1 MIRIALSNLRSA
13 SGRLVAA
20 GIAIAVSVAF
30 MVAALLF
37 SQAFGDTLENQVR
50 SSWAGTDIAVMTD
63 DSADPSDPQESAEVL
78 TDDLLEDVTAVSG
91 VADAHI
97 EESGFLMANAGSTSV
112 TALVTGLPADGAEP
126 AEGSLP
132 QAADQVALTA
142 EDAESL
148 GVAVGDTI
156 TLEGVTSGPGE
167 DSVTVSGLLPDTASM
182 RLTLHM
188 TEEGLEQAPAEVVP
202 DAIRVRADDGAD
214 SAALAS
220 AIGDALDGAPVT
232 VLTVEEV
239 VQEQLKDLSG
249 SSDMLAVVGVAFGL
263 LSVGVA
269 SLVISNTFQVLVASR
284 ARVLALYR
292 AVGATARQLRGAT
305 LIEGLVLGLAGAVAG
320 LALGL
325 LLGWGL
331 SGVARAFWMP
341 DFAQLSLTPAAVIV
355 GPLVGIAVT
364 VIAGMVPAFRAG
376 GVSPIEALRPAD
388 VAPARSRFPWVRA
401 ILGGLLGA
409 AGLAGCLAA
418 VALHSVLIGIVGC
431 FALFVA
437 VLVAA
442 RVFVP
447 PLLGLMGRVLSQLT
461 GRSKAVLLAGRSA
474 SSAPG
479 RSSSTTAALLIGVTL
494 VSAVIVG
501 AASLQHSIEQATA
514 QDAPVDLVVDGAG
527 AQVDAVLDDASITQ
541 TQAAVPATRAEVTV
555 ADAPATASGA
565 DDDAEAAGDLVGD
578 LTVTSAAEAEE
589 TVLRSDGFEVEPGTI
604 RLAPADLGGEAAT
617 DEYAGLEA
625 TVAVGGE
632 TFTLTVDP
640 SRDAPSG
647 TALVSGEDAARMVDA
662 AGADATQQTWVR
674 LADDTSI
681 TQIDAIDSQ
690 LAAQDIVTDADPAL
704 LRAQYADVFQVAL
717 TVVLG
722 LLAAAVVIAVIGVS
736 NTLTLSVIDRR
747 REGALLRALGFTR
760 GALGRMIT
768 TESLLM
774 TVIALIVGMGLGTF
788 FGWVGTASLITETA
802 TPMLSVPPVPL
813 ALVAV
818 AAVVAAV
825 LASALPARSM
835 SRVAPAQGMGQ
846 E

>member
-1 MIRIALSNLRSA
+1 
-13 SGRLVAA
+13 
-20 GIAIAVSVAF
+20 
-30 MVAALLF
+30 
-37 SQAFGDTLENQVR
+37 
-50 SSWAGTDIAVMTD
+50 
-63 DSADPSDPQESAEVL
+63 
-78 TDDLLEDVTAVSG
+78 
-91 VADAHI
+91 
-97 EESGFLMANAGSTSV
+97 
-112 TALVTGLPADGAEP
+112 
-126 AEGSLP
+126 
-132 QAADQVALTA
+132 
-142 EDAESL
+142 
-148 GVAVGDTI
+148 
-156 TLEGVTSGPGE
+156 
-167 DSVTVSGLLPDTASM
+167 
-182 RLTLHM
+182 
-188 TEEGLEQAPAEVVP
+188 
-202 DAIRVRADDGAD
+202 
-214 SAALAS
+214 
-220 AIGDALDGAPVT
+220 
-232 VLTVEEV
+232 
-239 VQEQLKDLSG
+239 
-249 SSDMLAVVGVAFGL
+249 
-263 LSVGVA
+263 
-269 SLVISNTFQVLVASR
+269 
-284 ARVLALYR
+284 
-292 AVGATARQLRGAT
+292 
-305 LIEGLVLGLAGAVAG
+305 
-320 LALGL
+320 
-325 LLGWGL
+325 
-331 SGVARAFWMP
+331 
-341 DFAQLSLTPAAVIV
+341 
-355 GPLVGIAVT
+355 
-364 VIAGMVPAFRAG
+364 
-376 GVSPIEALRPAD
+376 
-388 VAPARSRFPWVRA
+388 
-401 ILGGLLGA
+401 
-409 AGLAGCLAA
+409 
-418 VALHSVLIGIVGC
+418 
-431 FALFVA
+431 
-437 VLVAA
+437 
-442 RVFVP
+442 
-447 PLLGLMGRVLSQLT
+447 MGRVLSRLT
-461 GRSKAVLLAGRSA
+461 GRSTTVLLAGRSA

-501 AASLQHSIEQATA
+501 AASLQHTIEQATA
-514 QDAPVDLVVDGAG
+514 QDAPVDLVVDGSG
-527 AQVDAVLDDASITQ
+527 TQVEAVLDDASITQ
-541 TQAAVPATRAEVTV
+541 THAVVPATRAEVTV

-625 TVAVGGE
+625 AVAVGGE

-674 LADDTSI
+674 LADDASI

-704 LRAQYADVFQVAL
+704 LRAQYADVFQIAI

-802 TPMLSVPPVPL
+802 TPLLSVPPVPL
-813 ALVAV
+813 ALIAV

-835 SRVAPAQGMGQ
+835 SRVVPAEGMSR

>member
-1 MIRIALSNLRSA
+1 M
-13 SGRLVAA
+13 
-20 GIAIAVSVAF
+20 SV
-30 MVAALLF
+30 
-37 SQAFGDTLENQVR
+37 
-50 SSWAGTDIAVMTD
+50 
-63 DSADPSDPQESAEVL
+63 
-78 TDDLLEDVTAVSG
+78 
-91 VADAHI
+91 
-97 EESGFLMANAGSTSV
+97 
-112 TALVTGLPADGAEP
+112 
-126 AEGSLP
+126 
-132 QAADQVALTA
+132 
-142 EDAESL
+142 
-148 GVAVGDTI
+148 
-156 TLEGVTSGPGE
+156 
-167 DSVTVSGLLPDTASM
+167 
-182 RLTLHM
+182 
-188 TEEGLEQAPAEVVP
+188 
-202 DAIRVRADDGAD
+202 
-214 SAALAS
+214 
-220 AIGDALDGAPVT
+220 
-232 VLTVEEV
+232 
-239 VQEQLKDLSG
+239 
-249 SSDMLAVVGVAFGL
+249 
-263 LSVGVA
+263 
-269 SLVISNTFQVLVASR
+269 
-284 ARVLALYR
+284 
-292 AVGATARQLRGAT
+292 
-305 LIEGLVLGLAGAVAG
+305 
-320 LALGL
+320 
-325 LLGWGL
+325 
-331 SGVARAFWMP
+331 
-341 DFAQLSLTPAAVIV
+341 TPAAVIV

-388 VAPARSRFPWVRA
+388 VAPARSRFPWIRA
-401 ILGGLLGA
+401 IVGGVLGA
-409 AGLAGCLAA
+409 AGLAGCLLA

-447 PLLGLMGRVLSQLT
+447 PLLGLMGRVLSRLT
-461 GRSKAVLLAGRSA
+461 GRSTTVLLAGRSA

-501 AASLQHSIEQATA
+501 AASLQHTIEQATA
-514 QDAPVDLVVDGAG
+514 QDAPVDLVVDGSG
-527 AQVDAVLDDASITQ
+527 TQVEAVLDDASITQ
-541 TQAAVPATRAEVTV
+541 THAVVPATRAEVTV

-625 TVAVGGE
+625 AVAVGGE

-674 LADDTSI
+674 LADDASI

-704 LRAQYADVFQVAL
+704 LRAQYADVFQIAI

-802 TPMLSVPPVPL
+802 TPLLSVPPVPL
-813 ALVAV
+813 ALIAV

-835 SRVAPAQGMGQ
+835 SRVVPAEGMSR

>member
-63 DSADPSDPQESAEVL
+63 DSVDPSDPQESAEVL
-78 TDDLLEDVTAVSG
+78 TDDLLEDVTAVNG

-112 TALVTGLPADGAEP
+112 TASVTGLPADGAEP

-355 GPLVGIAVT
+355 GPLVGIVVT

-437 VLVAA
+437 VLIAA

-514 QDAPVDLVVDGAG
+514 QDAPVDLVVDGSG
-527 AQVDAVLDDASITQ
+527 TQVEAVLDDASITQ
-541 TQAAVPATRAEVTV
+541 THAVVPATRAEVTV

-565 DDDAEAAGDLVGD
+565 DDAEAAGDLVGD

-662 AGADATQQTWVR
+662 AGAGAIQQTWVR
-674 LADDTSI
+674 LADDASI

-690 LAAQDIVTDADPAL
+690 LAAQGIVTDADPAL

-835 SRVAPAQGMGQ
+835 SRVVPAEGMSR

>member
-112 TALVTGLPADGAEP
+112 TASVTGLPADGAEP

-156 TLEGVTSGPGE
+156 TLEGVTSGPSE
-167 DSVTVSGLLPDTASM
+167 DSVTVSGLLPDTATM

-239 VQEQLKDLSG
+239 VQEQLQDLSG

-341 DFAQLSLTPAAVIV
+341 DFAQLSITPAALIV
-355 GPLVGIAVT
+355 GPLVGIVVT

-418 VALHSVLIGIVGC
+418 VALHSVLISIVGC

-541 TQAAVPATRAEVTV
+541 TQAAVPAARAVVTV

-565 DDDAEAAGDLVGD
+565 DDLVGD

-674 LADDTSI
+674 LADDASI

>member
-20 GIAIAVSVAF
+20 GIAVAVSVAF

-112 TALVTGLPADGAEP
+112 TASVTGLPADGAEP

-305 LIEGLVLGLAGAVAG
+305 LIEGLVLGLAGAVPG

-331 SGVARAFWMP
+331 SDVARAFWMP

-437 VLVAA
+437 VLIAA

-541 TQAAVPATRAEVTV
+541 THAVVPATRAEVTV

-565 DDDAEAAGDLVGD
+565 DDSEAAGDLVGD

-674 LADDTSI
+674 LADDASI

-690 LAAQDIVTDADPAL
+690 LAVQDIVTDADPAL

-736 NTLTLSVIDRR
+736 NTLTLSVIGRR

>member
-37 SQAFGDTLENQVR
+37 SQAFGGTLENQVR

-78 TDDLLEDVTAVSG
+78 TDDLLEDVTAVNG

-112 TALVTGLPADGAEP
+112 TASVTGLPADGAEP

-156 TLEGVTSGPGE
+156 ALEGVTSGPGE
-167 DSVTVSGLLPDTASM
+167 DSVTVSGLLPDTATM

-239 VQEQLKDLSG
+239 VQEQLQDLSG

-341 DFAQLSLTPAAVIV
+341 DFARLSLTPAAVIV

-447 PLLGLMGRVLSQLT
+447 PLLGLMGHVLSQLT

-541 TQAAVPATRAEVTV
+541 TQAVVPATRAEVTV

-565 DDDAEAAGDLVGD
+565 DDAEAAGDLVGD
-578 LTVTSAAEAEE
+578 LTVTSAAAAEE

-674 LADDTSI
+674 LADDASI

-835 SRVAPAQGMGQ
+835 SRIAPAQGLGQ

>member
-63 DSADPSDPQESAEVL
+63 DSVDPSDPQESAEVL
-78 TDDLLEDVTAVSG
+78 TDDLLEDITAVNG

-112 TALVTGLPADGAEP
+112 TASVTGLPADGAEP

-167 DSVTVSGLLPDTASM
+167 DSVTVSGLLPDTATM

-239 VQEQLKDLSG
+239 VQEQLQDLSG

-341 DFAQLSLTPAAVIV
+341 DFAQLSITPAALIV
-355 GPLVGIAVT
+355 GPLVGIVVT

-541 TQAAVPATRAEVTV
+541 TQAVVPATRAEVTV

-565 DDDAEAAGDLVGD
+565 DDAEAAGDLVGD

-674 LADDTSI
+674 LADDASI

-802 TPMLSVPPVPL
+802 TPVLSVPPVPL

>member
-1 MIRIALSNLRSA
+1 
-13 SGRLVAA
+13 
-20 GIAIAVSVAF
+20 
-30 MVAALLF
+30 
-37 SQAFGDTLENQVR
+37 
-50 SSWAGTDIAVMTD
+50 
-63 DSADPSDPQESAEVL
+63 
-78 TDDLLEDVTAVSG
+78 
-91 VADAHI
+91 
-97 EESGFLMANAGSTSV
+97 
-112 TALVTGLPADGAEP
+112 
-126 AEGSLP
+126 
-132 QAADQVALTA
+132 
-142 EDAESL
+142 
-148 GVAVGDTI
+148 
-156 TLEGVTSGPGE
+156 
-167 DSVTVSGLLPDTASM
+167 M

-214 SAALAS
+214 SAALAA

-305 LIEGLVLGLAGAVAG
+305 LVEGLLLGLAGAVAG

-331 SGVARAFWMP
+331 SGIARAFWMP
-341 DFAQLSLTPAAVIV
+341 DFARMSVTPAAVIV

-388 VAPARSRFPWVRA
+388 VAPARSRFPWIRA
-401 ILGGLLGA
+401 IVGGVLGA
-409 AGLAGCLAA
+409 AGLAGCLLA

-447 PLLGLMGRVLSQLT
+447 PLLGLMGRVLSRLT
-461 GRSKAVLLAGRSA
+461 GRSTTVLLAGRSA

-501 AASLQHSIEQATA
+501 AASLQHTIEQATA
-514 QDAPVDLVVDGAG
+514 QDAPVDLVVDGSG
-527 AQVDAVLDDASITQ
+527 TQVEAVLDDASITQ
-541 TQAAVPATRAEVTV
+541 THAVVPATRAEVTV

-625 TVAVGGE
+625 AVAVGGE

-674 LADDTSI
+674 LADDASI

-704 LRAQYADVFQVAL
+704 LRAQYADVFQIAI

-774 TVIALIVGMGLGTF
+774 TVIALIVGVGLGTF

-802 TPMLSVPPVPL
+802 TPLLSVPPVPL
-813 ALVAV
+813 ALIAV

-835 SRVAPAQGMGQ
+835 SRVVPAEGMSR

>member
-78 TDDLLEDVTAVSG
+78 TDDLLEDITAVNG

-112 TALVTGLPADGAEP
+112 TASVTGLPADGAEP

-167 DSVTVSGLLPDTASM
+167 DSVTVSGLLPDTATM

-239 VQEQLKDLSG
+239 VQEQLQDLSG

-341 DFAQLSLTPAAVIV
+341 DFARLSLTPAAVIV

-447 PLLGLMGRVLSQLT
+447 PLLGLMGHVLSQLT

-541 TQAAVPATRAEVTV
+541 TQAVVPATRAEVTV

-565 DDDAEAAGDLVGD
+565 DDAEAAGDLVGD

-674 LADDTSI
+674 LADDASI

-835 SRVAPAQGMGQ
+835 SRVVPAEGMSR

>member
-63 DSADPSDPQESAEVL
+63 DSVDPSDPQESAEVL
-78 TDDLLEDVTAVSG
+78 TDDLLEDITAVNG

-97 EESGFLMANAGSTSV
+97 EESGFLMASAGATSV
-112 TALVTGLPADGAEP
+112 TASVTGLPADGAEP

-167 DSVTVSGLLPDTASM
+167 DSVTVSGLLPDTATM

-341 DFAQLSLTPAAVIV
+341 DFAQLSITPAALIV
-355 GPLVGIAVT
+355 GPLVGIVVT

-514 QDAPVDLVVDGAG
+514 QDAPVDLVVDGSG
-527 AQVDAVLDDASITQ
+527 TQVEAVLDDASITQ
-541 TQAAVPATRAEVTV
+541 THAVVPATRAEVTV

-565 DDDAEAAGDLVGD
+565 DDAEAAGDLVGD

-674 LADDTSI
+674 LADDASI

-802 TPMLSVPPVPL
+802 TPVLSVPPVPL

>member
-78 TDDLLEDVTAVSG
+78 TDDLLEDVTAVNG

-112 TALVTGLPADGAEP
+112 TASVTGLPADGAEP

-167 DSVTVSGLLPDTASM
+167 DSVTVSGLLPDTATM

-232 VLTVEEV
+232 VFTVEEV
-239 VQEQLKDLSG
+239 VQEQLQDLSG

-341 DFAQLSLTPAAVIV
+341 DFARLSLTPAAVIV

-376 GVSPIEALRPAD
+376 RVSPIEALRPAD

-447 PLLGLMGRVLSQLT
+447 PLLGLMGHVLSQLT

-541 TQAAVPATRAEVTV
+541 TQAVVPATRAEVTV

-565 DDDAEAAGDLVGD
+565 DDAEAAGDLVGD

-674 LADDTSI
+674 LADDASI

-704 LRAQYADVFQVAL
+704 LRAQYADDFQVAL

-835 SRVAPAQGMGQ
+835 SRVVPAEGMSR

>member
-78 TDDLLEDVTAVSG
+78 TDDLLEDVTAVDG
-91 VADAHI
+91 VADAHL
-97 EESGFLMANAGSTSV
+97 EESGFLMANAGATSV
-112 TALVTGLPADGAEP
+112 TASVMGLPADGAEP

-565 DDDAEAAGDLVGD
+565 DDAEAAGDLVGD

-662 AGADATQQTWVR
+662 AGAGATQQTWVR
-674 LADDTSI
+674 LADDASI

>member
-20 GIAIAVSVAF
+20 GIAVAVSVAF

-91 VADAHI
+91 VAEAHI

-112 TALVTGLPADGAEP
+112 TASVTGLPADGTEP

-305 LIEGLVLGLAGAVAG
+305 LIEGLVLGLAGAVPG

-331 SGVARAFWMP
+331 SDVARAFWMP

-418 VALHSVLIGIVGC
+418 VALHSVPIGIVGC

-437 VLVAA
+437 VLIAA

-541 TQAAVPATRAEVTV
+541 TQAAVPAARAEVTV

-565 DDDAEAAGDLVGD
+565 DDLVGD

-662 AGADATQQTWVR
+662 AGAGATQQTWVR
-674 LADDTSI
+674 LADDAST

-704 LRAQYADVFQVAL
+704 QRAQYADVFQVAL

-736 NTLTLSVIDRR
+736 NTLTLSVIGRR

-835 SRVAPAQGMGQ
+835 SRVAPAHGMGQ

>member
-13 SGRLVAA
+13 SGSLVAA

-63 DSADPSDPQESAEVL
+63 DSVDPSDPQESAEVL
-78 TDDLLEDVTAVSG
+78 TDDLLEDVTAVDG
-91 VADAHI
+91 VADAHL
-97 EESGFLMANAGSTSV
+97 EESGFLMASAGATSV
-112 TALVTGLPADGAEP
+112 TASVTGLPADGAEP

-167 DSVTVSGLLPDTASM
+167 DSVTVSGLLPDTATM

-239 VQEQLKDLSG
+239 VQEQLQDLSG

-341 DFAQLSLTPAAVIV
+341 DFAQLSITPAALIV
-355 GPLVGIAVT
+355 GPLVGIVVT

-514 QDAPVDLVVDGAG
+514 QDAPVDLVVDGSG
-527 AQVDAVLDDASITQ
+527 TQVEAVLDDASITQ
-541 TQAAVPATRAEVTV
+541 THAVVPATRAEVTV

-565 DDDAEAAGDLVGD
+565 DDAEAAGDLVGD

-674 LADDTSI
+674 LADDASI

-802 TPMLSVPPVPL
+802 TPVLSVPPVPL

>member
-20 GIAIAVSVAF
+20 GIAVAVSVAF

-112 TALVTGLPADGAEP
+112 TASVTGLPADGAEP

-305 LIEGLVLGLAGAVAG
+305 LIEGLVLGLAGAVPG

-331 SGVARAFWMP
+331 SDVARAFWMP

-418 VALHSVLIGIVGC
+418 VALHSVPIGIVGC

-437 VLVAA
+437 VLIAA

-541 TQAAVPATRAEVTV
+541 TQAAVPAARAEVTV

-565 DDDAEAAGDLVGD
+565 DDLVGD

-662 AGADATQQTWVR
+662 AGAGATQQTWVR
-674 LADDTSI
+674 LADDAST

-704 LRAQYADVFQVAL
+704 QRAQYADVFQVAL

-736 NTLTLSVIDRR
+736 NTLTLSVIGRR

>member
-63 DSADPSDPQESAEVL
+63 DSVDPSAPDESTDVL
-78 TDDLLEDVTAVSG
+78 NDDLLEDVTAVDG

-112 TALVTGLPADGAEP
+112 TASVTGLPPAGDEP
-126 AEGSLP
+126 TEGSLP
-132 QAADQVALTA
+132 QSADQVALTA
-142 EDAESL
+142 EGAESL

-156 TLEGVTSGPGE
+156 TLEGVTSGSGE
-167 DSVTVSGLLPDTASM
+167 DSVTVSGLLPDTATM

-214 SAALAS
+214 SAALAA

-305 LIEGLVLGLAGAVAG
+305 LVEGLLLGLAGAVAG

-331 SGVARAFWMP
+331 SGIARAFWMP
-341 DFAQLSLTPAAVIV
+341 DFARMSVTPAAVIV

-388 VAPARSRFPWVRA
+388 VAPARSRFPWIRA
-401 ILGGLLGA
+401 IVGGVLGA
-409 AGLAGCLAA
+409 AGLAGCLLA

-447 PLLGLMGRVLSQLT
+447 PLLGLMGRVLSRLT
-461 GRSKAVLLAGRSA
+461 GRSTTVLLAGRSA

-501 AASLQHSIEQATA
+501 AASLQHTIEQATA
-514 QDAPVDLVVDGAG
+514 QDAPVDLVVDGSG
-527 AQVDAVLDDASITQ
+527 TQVEAVLDDASITQ
-541 TQAAVPATRAEVTV
+541 THAVVPATRAEVTV

-625 TVAVGGE
+625 AVAVGGE

-674 LADDTSI
+674 LADDASI

-704 LRAQYADVFQVAL
+704 LRAQYADVFQIAI

-802 TPMLSVPPVPL
+802 TPLLSVPPVPL
-813 ALVAV
+813 ALIAV

-835 SRVAPAQGMGQ
+835 SRVVPAEGMSR

>member
-1 MIRIALSNLRSA
+1 
-13 SGRLVAA
+13 
-20 GIAIAVSVAF
+20 
-30 MVAALLF
+30 
-37 SQAFGDTLENQVR
+37 
-50 SSWAGTDIAVMTD
+50 
-63 DSADPSDPQESAEVL
+63 
-78 TDDLLEDVTAVSG
+78 LLEDVTAVSG

-112 TALVTGLPADGAEP
+112 TASVTGLPADGAEP

-148 GVAVGDTI
+148 GVAVGDTVARECA
-156 TLEGVTSGPGE
+156 TYGPGE

-305 LIEGLVLGLAGAVAG
+305 LIEGLVLGLAGAVPG

-331 SGVARAFWMP
+331 SDVARAFWMP

-437 VLVAA
+437 VLIAA

-527 AQVDAVLDDASITQ
+527 AQVD
-541 TQAAVPATRAEVTV
+541 
-555 ADAPATASGA
+555 
-565 DDDAEAAGDLVGD
+565 
-578 LTVTSAAEAEE
+578 
-589 TVLRSDGFEVEPGTI
+589 
-604 RLAPADLGGEAAT
+604 
-617 DEYAGLEA
+617 
-625 TVAVGGE
+625 
-632 TFTLTVDP
+632 
-640 SRDAPSG
+640 
-647 TALVSGEDAARMVDA
+647 
-662 AGADATQQTWVR
+662 
-674 LADDTSI
+674 
-681 TQIDAIDSQ
+681 
-690 LAAQDIVTDADPAL
+690 
-704 LRAQYADVFQVAL
+704 
-717 TVVLG
+717 
-722 LLAAAVVIAVIGVS
+722 
-736 NTLTLSVIDRR
+736 
-747 REGALLRALGFTR
+747 
-760 GALGRMIT
+760 
-768 TESLLM
+768 
-774 TVIALIVGMGLGTF
+774 
-788 FGWVGTASLITETA
+788 
-802 TPMLSVPPVPL
+802 
-813 ALVAV
+813 
-818 AAVVAAV
+818 
-825 LASALPARSM
+825 
-835 SRVAPAQGMGQ
+835 
-846 E
+846 

>member
-20 GIAIAVSVAF
+20 GIAVAVSVAF

-112 TALVTGLPADGAEP
+112 TASVTGLPADGAEP

-437 VLVAA
+437 VLIAA

-541 TQAAVPATRAEVTV
+541 THAVVPATRAEVTV

-565 DDDAEAAGDLVGD
+565 DDSEAAGDLVGD

-674 LADDTSI
+674 LADDASI

-690 LAAQDIVTDADPAL
+690 LAVQDIVTDADPAL

-835 SRVAPAQGMGQ
+835 SRVAPAQGMEQ

>member
-63 DSADPSDPQESAEVL
+63 DSVDPSDPQESAEVL
-78 TDDLLEDVTAVSG
+78 TDDLLEDITAVNG

-112 TALVTGLPADGAEP
+112 TASVTGLPADGAEP

-239 VQEQLKDLSG
+239 VQEQLQDLSG

-341 DFAQLSLTPAAVIV
+341 DFAQLSITPAALIV
-355 GPLVGIAVT
+355 GPLVGIVVT

-541 TQAAVPATRAEVTV
+541 TQAVVPATRAEVTV

-565 DDDAEAAGDLVGD
+565 DDAEAAGDLVGD

-674 LADDTSI
+674 LADDASI

>member
-63 DSADPSDPQESAEVL
+63 DSVDPSDPQESAEVL
-78 TDDLLEDVTAVSG
+78 TDDLLEDVTAVNG

-112 TALVTGLPADGAEP
+112 TASVTGLPADGAEP

-239 VQEQLKDLSG
+239 VQEQLQDLSG

-355 GPLVGIAVT
+355 GPLVGIVVT

-514 QDAPVDLVVDGAG
+514 QDAPVDLVVDGSG
-527 AQVDAVLDDASITQ
+527 TQVEAVLDDASITQ
-541 TQAAVPATRAEVTV
+541 THAVVPATRAEVTV

-565 DDDAEAAGDLVGD
+565 DDAEAAGDLVGD

-674 LADDTSI
+674 LADDASI